1 MASSLSQMRVP
12 SFVIRLY
19 GFHKRGHWSV
29 FKKREYHFAK
39 WHHNCNFKEV
49 YISLVIPNFRPPTM
63 MLATNGL
70 CLRVK
75 EFIFETEICEANF
88 LLPTIEVDN
97 DIYIVRMWSE
107 QLVEW
112 RWLKVQY
119 SSGYKPHSSMPFC

>member
-1 MASSLSQMRVP
+1 MDTSNH
-12 SFVIRLY
+12 LY
-19 GFHKRGHWSV
+19 GVQLKRWHPPYLKCASLVLLSDYMV
-29 FKKREYHFAK
+29 FIKEDIDLFKKKREYHFAK
-39 WHHNCNFKEV
+39 WRHNCNFKEV

-97 DIYIVRMWSE
+97 DIYI
-107 QLVEW
+107 
-112 RWLKVQY
+112 Y
-119 SSGYKPHSSMPFC
+119 SVCDQNN